1 MNQELITR
9 VTQQLKYNH
18 AVEAQDIRTLLEA
31 YKTLPKVV
39 EFLREYYFGN
49 MDLTELQ
56 KNDLVDLIT
65 ELEQL

>member
-1 MNQELITR
+1 
-9 VTQQLKYNH
+9 
-18 AVEAQDIRTLLEA
+18 
-31 YKTLPKVV
+31 LPKVV